1 MSTPIDRKA
10 VELLLSV
17 LESPGARISGSLL
30 SDYHPKQRVQLLA
43 ANLLKSCG
51 YTPVTASLADHDDEP
66 VSLIWSAE
74 HDGYGYFSPS
84 AGWITVPHE
93 RLAVFSVNYPA
104 LLAQMMVQ
112 FDLASRG
119 GATALVPDVLW
130 EIGDARIGRRKARTS
145 IWFARR
151 LYDSAIRRQIV
162 DAAAR
167 RPVTQVRILL
177 TTTTAAR
184 LPDQPIP
191 GHLIVPVRDVFD
203 FGAGLA
209 IRPDILT
216 ARLDGTSHIDVKER
230 LYLSPDGRKLIIDGN
245 VTINFKSEIHIAIIR
260 MLVDGFKKHKRFSAR
275 ELLDHAHSGADS
287 PRTAF
292 GNKKWKELE
301 PYLTSV
307 DGLWG
312 FEL

>member
-1 MSTPIDRKA
+1 MPLEPKA
-10 VELLLSV
+10 VELLLSI
-17 LESPGARISGSLL
+17 LENPGGKISGSLL
-30 SDYHPKQRVQLLA
+30 SDHYPKQAAALNA
-43 ANLLKSCG
+43 ANLLKLCG
-51 YTPVTASLADHDDEP
+51 HLPVAVSLEDHDDEP
-66 VSLIWSAE
+66 VALTWSAD

-84 AGWITVPHE
+84 AGWVTVPHE
-93 RLAVFSVNYPA
+93 RLAVFGVNYPV

-119 GATALVPDVLW
+119 AATALIPDILW
-130 EIGDARIGRRKARTS
+130 EVGDARIGRRKTRTS

-151 LYDSAIRRQIV
+151 LYDPAIHRQIV

-167 RPVTQVRILL
+167 RPNTQIRLLL

-191 GHLIVPVRDVFD
+191 GHLIVPVGDVFD

-230 LYLSPDGRKLIIDGN
+230 LYLSPDGRKLIINGN
-245 VTINFKSEIHIAIIR
+245 VTINFKSRIHITIIR
-260 MLVDGFKKHKRFSAR
+260 QLVDGFKNGKRYRAS
-275 ELLDHAHSGADS
+275 ELLDVAGSSAKTL
-287 PRTAF
+287 RQAF
-292 GNKKWKELE
+292 GTKRWKELE
-301 PYLTSV
+301 PHLTSI
-307 DGLWG
+307 DDLWG
-312 FEL
+312 FDL